1 LAKAGGIKVAT
12 YTHHPNRAKNC
23 VFCKYWLGDA
33 GMVFVNSIIGYK
45 YEASVKGPCAR
56 KNGASTFSCYSCPN
70 YAPSPAAEK
79 LL

>member
-1 LAKAGGIKVAT
+1 MAT
-12 YTHHPNRAKNC
+12 YTHHPKRAKNC

-33 GMVFVNSIIGYK
+33 DMAFVNSIVGFK
-45 YEASVKGPCAR
+45 YEASVKGPCTR
-56 KNGASTFSCYSCPN
+56 KNGATTFSCHSCSN